1 MTGLRQK
8 IYHLLEDEGEF
19 RPPVARAIDVLILG
33 VILLSVIVVILES
46 YEPLYQAE
54 KVLFDGFEVFSIAF
68 FTAEFVLRLWARGA
82 AHAPEQGGPWRG
94 RREYVTS
101 FFGIVD
107 ILAIAPFYLQM
118 LFPGADMRILRML
131 RLLRLLKISRYNSAL
146 EDLVRAVVAER
157 RSLLATLYILA
168 IAVTLTSA
176 LMYYAEG
183 AAQPEK
189 LPSIAHAIYWSL
201 ITLTT
206 VGYGDIS
213 PVTNIGQVL
222 ATITALLGVST
233 VALITGIVAS
243 SFANQV
249 ARRRMIFEEELK
261 IAYAD
266 GVLSE
271 DEREILDQLSTKF
284 DLSDEEVRHMRN
296 RVIEQRLRRE
306 HGP

>member
-1 MTGLRQK
+1 MTGLRHK

-19 RPPVARAIDVLILG
+19 RPPLARAIDLLILG
-33 VILLSVIVVILES
+33 VIVLSVVVVILES

-54 KVLFDGFEVFSIAF
+54 KALFDGFELFSVAF
-68 FTAEFVLRLWARGA
+68 FTVEFVLRLWARGA
-82 AHAPEQGGPWRG
+82 AHGPEDGGPWRG

-118 LFPGADMRILRML
+118 LFPGADLRILRML
-131 RLLRLLKISRYNSAL
+131 RLLRLLKVSRYNSAL

-157 RSLLATLYILA
+157 RSLLATLYILG
-168 IAVTLTSA
+168 IAVVLTSS

-189 LPSIAHAIYWSL
+189 LASIAHAIYWSL

-213 PVTNIGQVL
+213 PVTYVGQVI
-222 ATITALLGVST
+222 AAITALLGVCT
-233 VALITGIVAS
+233 VAMITGVVAS
-243 SFANQV
+243 SFANQL

-271 DEREILDQLSTKF
+271 EEREILDQLCSKF

-296 RVIEQRLRRE
+296 RAIEQRLRRE
-306 HGP
+306 HGQ